1 MAAVATL
8 TGAPTHGAVNW
19 NTINW
24 RQAHRNVR
32 RLQVRIVKAIKAGPP
47 KSTASVGLFYHRV
60 LPGGVSSGL
69 SRVR

>member
-32 RLQVRIVKAIKAGPP
+32 RLQVRIVKAIKAGRWG
-47 KSTASVGLFYHRV
+47 KVKALQWLLTHSF
-60 LPGGVSSGL
+60 SGKPWP
-69 SRVR
+69 